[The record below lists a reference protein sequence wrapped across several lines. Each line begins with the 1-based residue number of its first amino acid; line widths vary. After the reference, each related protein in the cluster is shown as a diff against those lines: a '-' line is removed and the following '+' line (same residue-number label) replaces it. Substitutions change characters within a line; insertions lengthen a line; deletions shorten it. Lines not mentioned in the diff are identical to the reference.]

1 MDALTYSWPYWPHP
15 QPQTQPCFGVSDG
28 VENDL
33 QDRLRESERIRE
45 EQESRLR
52 GNV

>member
-1 MDALTYSWPYWPHP
+1 MDALTYSWPIGL
-15 QPQTQPCFGVSDG
+15 TLSLNLNLLCVSDG